1 MIHLVLF
8 DIDGTL
14 ISAKGAGS
22 RALSKTV
29 DAAWGVKAD
38 ISSLHLDGKTDPLIV
53 REALELVKAEHVF
66 NGKFDDTFLTLYEN
80 FLTQE
85 LKDLRHFEILDGVLS
100 LLDTLKKRDDV
111 LLGIATGNVAVGAK
125 RKLEMA
131 KLEHYFSLGG
141 YGSDASSRTDIIRK
155 AIQRGQEASGHSL
168 GETIV
173 IGDTPRDIRSGQEAG
188 TKTIGVATGRFT
200 LEELRSHSPTKA
212 LKSLRPNLEIV
223 RFLDEL

>member
-1 MIHLVLF
+1 MVHLILF

-29 DAAWGVKAD
+29 GAVWNIEVD

-53 REALELVKAEHVF
+53 REALELVNSEHVF
-66 NGKFDDTFLTLYEN
+66 DGKFDENFLTLYEG
-80 FLTQE
+80 FLVQE
-85 LKDLRHFEILDGVLS
+85 LKSLRHFEILDGVVS
-100 LLDTLKKRDDV
+100 LLDTLKERDNV
-111 LLGIATGNVAVGAK
+111 LLGIATGNVAIGAK

-131 KLEHYFSLGG
+131 KLDHYFSFGG

-155 AIQRGQEASGHSL
+155 AIQRGQEASGHPL

-173 IGDTPRDIRSGQEAG
+173 IGDTPHDIRSGQEAG
-188 TKTIGVATGRFT
+188 TKTVGVATGRFT
-200 LEELRSHSPTKA
+200 LNELRSHFPTKA
-212 LKSLRPNLEIV
+212 LRSLRPIREII

>member
-14 ISAKGAGS
+14 LSAKGAGS

-29 DAAWGVKAD
+29 EAIWSVEVD

-53 REALELVKAEHVF
+53 REALELVNAEHVF
-66 NGKFDDTFLTLYEN
+66 NGKFDETFLTLYEG
-80 FLTQE
+80 FLIQE
-85 LKDLRHFEILDGVLS
+85 LKALRHFKILDGVVS
-100 LLDTLKKRDDV
+100 LLDTLKERDDV

-131 KLEHYFSLGG
+131 KLDHYFSHGG

-155 AIQRGQEASGHSL
+155 AIKRGREVNGHPL

-188 TKTIGVATGRFT
+188 TKTVGVATGRFT
-200 LEELRSHSPTKA
+200 LKELRSHSPTKA
-212 LKSLRPNLEIV
+212 LNSLRPNLEII